1 VRNNNDTIGDFC
13 CTGETA
19 TIRTAQGTPAGFIYF
34 YGFSGGI
41 TDGKRWE
48 KKQSGTDIAP
58 S

>member
-13 CTGETA
+13 CTGETT

-34 YGFSGGI
+34 YGFSDGI
-41 TDGKRWE
+41 TDGKRRE